1 MVAAINRLL
10 EWATIKRFIAA
21 FLFSSFIGFV
31 AMPWLHSRWMPD
43 GSPGPLDLKF
53 AYSAQDAAEQIQ
65 AFTDSGRAGYRLFL
79 LTIDVIYP
87 IAYTLMFM
95 WAIALLQLRT
105 RREKS
110 MLPVAPALAAFVF
123 DIMENVTIS
132 LMLTLHP
139 DQPDALG
146 WIASLFTT
154 MKWLSIVLAI
164 AAIFMLIVA
173 RLRTAKNVG
182 AGEEI

>member
-139 DQPDALG
+139 DQPDVLG
-146 WIASLFTT
+146 WISSLFTT

-164 AAIFMLIVA
+164 AALFMLIAA

-182 AGEEI
+182 AGEDI